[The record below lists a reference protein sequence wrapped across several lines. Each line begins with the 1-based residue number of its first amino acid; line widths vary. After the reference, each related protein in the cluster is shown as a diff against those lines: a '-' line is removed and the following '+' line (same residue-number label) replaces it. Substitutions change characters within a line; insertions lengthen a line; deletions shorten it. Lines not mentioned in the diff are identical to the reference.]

1 MESPQ
6 SYSIFSD
13 VSPEL
18 RSVVQDLV
26 NYPIS
31 KATLNSQSNV
41 KKYTERTAMVWGGAY
56 LWVLHHQRK
65 NTKEKDPMF
74 NDPYMMASE
83 KFGIFLNCLLEICR
97 KSLTLID
104 KLKIEF
110 NSYNCALDWWKFL
123 CNEMVDDH
131 IHEREALMLF
141 RGASKKGLA
150 RIKAEVETLL
160 AFENLFSPDKH
171 PELFNLVEVC
181 RVIGKYDPH
190 DSNVIEQEKK
200 ELRNLWSK
208 CWKNYRYLPA
218 DWKKHGEFITGIC
231 TGHDIW
237 VPQKGRQK
245 PKLVTAEGFLK
256 QKRKRNQTGEK
267 KS

>member
-1 MESPQ
+1 MVE
-6 SYSIFSD
+6 
-13 VSPEL
+13 
-18 RSVVQDLV
+18 DLV

-31 KATLNSQSNV
+31 EATSKATLNSQANP
-41 KKYTERTAMVWGGAY
+41 KKYIEHSAMLWIGAY

-65 NTKEKDPMF
+65 NTREKDPMF
-74 NDPYMMASE
+74 NDDYMVASE
-83 KFGIFLNCLLEICR
+83 KFGIFLNCLLEICH

-123 CNEMVDDH
+123 CNEMVDGH
-131 IHEREALMLF
+131 IHGRGALALF
-141 RGASKKGLA
+141 RSTGKKGLDKT
-150 RIKAEVETLL
+150 RAEVKTLL
-160 AFENLFSPDKH
+160 AFENPFSPDGN

-200 ELRNLWSK
+200 ELRTLWTK
-208 CWKNYRYLPA
+208 CWKTYRYLPA

-231 TGHDIW
+231 IGCDIW
-237 VPQKGRQK
+237 LPQKGRQK
-245 PKLVTAEGFLK
+245 PKLLTSDDFLK
-256 QKRKRNQTGEK
+256 QKRKRKRKRNQDDEEK
-267 KS
+267 S